1 MKLTLRGHHL
11 LCLQGFQGYGY
22 DNNFIKNMTYIN
34 DLRKNE
40 DTIISVINNPD
51 DICKHCPNLQNG
63 ICQTEK
69 QNQEIINMDNEV
81 LSKIDTTKKY
91 ESRKLFNEIANTFHT
106 KESVKYI
113 CATCNWHEE
122 CLFYKDLE

>member
-22 DNNFIKNMTYIN
+22 DSNFIKNMTYIN

-40 DTIISVINNPD
+40 DTIISVINDSD
-51 DICKHCPNLQNG
+51 DICKYCPNLQNG
-63 ICQTEK
+63 ICQNEK

-91 ESRKLFNEIANTFHT
+91 EPTKLFNEIANIFNT

-113 CATCNWHEE
+113 CATCSWHEE